1 MTSSYTTNKAIEKP
15 GYNDYVNSWNTPIN
29 NDWDIIDKCF
39 GGSFGVSTTG
49 GATNL
54 TQAQV
59 QAVYIT
65 VSGTLGS
72 NATINFPSGVSG
84 FYIVYNGTTGAYT
97 VTLASSGGGTSVTV
111 TQLTR
116 AFVFSDGTNIYYA
129 DDTRLT
135 SYVSSISFGS
145 TGLTPSSTTTGAIT
159 VAGTL
164 GIANGGTGAT
174 TFTQA
179 LTNLGGLPLAGGTL
193 TGALSGTSAS
203 FSGTLGVTGAATL
216 SSTLSVTTSV
226 TTPLIVTTTANVL
239 NVQAASG
246 QTSSSVRLLNG
257 SGTALGFF
265 YGDGTNLS
273 FLNASGT
280 TTMYVT
286 NSGGNLVATGN
297 VTAYSD
303 ARLKKDVMMITN
315 ALDKVKKLRGV
326 EYTRIDTGE
335 PGTGLIA
342 QEVQRV
348 LPQAVQDGEYLSVA
362 YGNLVG
368 LLVEA
373 IKDVSDE
380 VDRLKMRGI

>member
-39 GGSFGVSTTG
+39 GGSYGVSTTG
-49 GATNL
+49 GSTNL
-54 TQAQV
+54 TQTQV

-65 VSGTLGS
+65 VSGTLAS

-84 FYIVYNGTTGAYT
+84 FYIIYNGTTGAYT
-97 VTLASSGGGTSVTV
+97 VTAASSGGGNSVGV
-111 TQLTR
+111 TQSTR

-135 SYVSSISFGS
+135 SYVSSLSFGS
-145 TGLTPSSTTTGAIT
+145 TGLTPSTATTGAIT

-164 GIANGGTGAT
+164 GIGNGGTGAT

-179 LTNLGGLPLAGGTL
+179 LINLGGLPLAGGTL
-193 TGALSGTSAS
+193 TGALNGTSAS
-203 FSGTLGVTGAATL
+203 FSGALSTSSTLGVTGAATVGSL
-216 SSTLSVTTSV
+216 TTSTISA
-226 TTPLIVTTTANVL
+226 TTGNNLIY
-239 NVQAASG
+239 QAGSG
-246 QTSSSVRLLNG
+246 STVSYINFKNG
-257 SGTALGFF
+257 SASTVGYV
-265 YGDGTNLS
+265 YGDGTYFG
-273 FLNASGT
+273 FLNTSATGYT
-280 TTMYVT
+280 IKTD
-286 NSGGNLVATGN
+286 NSGNFTATGN

-303 ARLKKDVMMITN
+303 ARLKKDIYTIPM
-315 ALDKVKKLRGV
+315 ALSKVKGLRGV

-335 PGTGLIA
+335 KGTGLIA
-342 QEVQRV
+342 QDVQV
-348 LPQAVQDGEYLSVA
+348 IMPQAVQDGEYLSVA

-373 IKDVSDE
+373 IKELSVE
-380 VDRLKMRGI
+380 IDRLKMRG

>member
-1 MTSSYTTNKAIEKP
+1 MASSYTTNKAIEKP

-29 NDWDIIDKCF
+29 ADWDIIDKCF
-39 GGSFGVSTTG
+39 GGSYNISTTG
-49 GATNL
+49 GFTSL
-54 TQAQV
+54 TQTNV

-97 VTLASSGGGTSVTV
+97 VTLASSGGGSSVTV
-111 TQLTR
+111 TQSTR
-116 AFVFSDGTNIYYA
+116 AFIFSDGTNIYYA

-145 TGLTPSSTTTGAIT
+145 TGLTPSSTTTGAVT

-164 GIANGGTGAT
+164 GIGNGGTGAT

-179 LTNLGGLPLAGGTL
+179 LTNLGGFPLAGGTL
-193 TGALSGTSAS
+193 TGTLNGTSAS
-203 FSGTLGVTGAATL
+203 FSG
-216 SSTLSVTTSV
+216 TLSVTTSV
-226 TTPLIVTTTANVL
+226 TTPTIVTTAANAL
-239 NVQAASG
+239 SVQAASG
-246 QTSSSVRLLNG
+246 QTSSTVKLLNG
-257 SGTALGFF
+257 SGTTLGYF
-265 YGDGTNLS
+265 YGDGTSLF
-273 FLNASGT
+273 FLNASGS

-342 QEVQRV
+342 QEVQKV